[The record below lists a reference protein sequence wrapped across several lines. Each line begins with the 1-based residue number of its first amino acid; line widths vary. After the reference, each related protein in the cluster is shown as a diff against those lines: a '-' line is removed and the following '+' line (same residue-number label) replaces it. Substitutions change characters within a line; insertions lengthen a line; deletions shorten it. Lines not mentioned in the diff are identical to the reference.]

1 MNYNDLVKELPA
13 HLFWDSDISTLD
25 DVEHSI
31 KIIIRTFERGD
42 LDQMATVMAYYG
54 KDICKEVLIESPYLM
69 ERAMIFG
76 SLFLEIP
83 MITFLSREA
92 KQHHAI

>member
-1 MNYNDLVKELPA
+1 MSHNDIVRQLPA
-13 HLFWDSDISTLD
+13 HLFWDSNISKLD
-25 DVEHSI
+25 DVEHYK

-54 KDICKEVLIESPYLM
+54 KEVCGEVLIESPYLM

-83 MITFLSREA
+83 KMAFCASGVN
-92 KQHHAI
+92 QHHAI

>member
-1 MNYNDLVKELPA
+1 MKYNNLVKELPA
-13 HLFWDSDISTLD
+13 HLFWDSDLSKLD
-25 DVEHSI
+25 DVEHYK

-83 MITFLSREA
+83 MTAFLSREA